1 MKYRTLLV
9 LVFLLVLVACQ
20 PAVAPASTAPTLT
33 NESAIGEE
41 SAVTVVTEVPPAAR
55 LADALGREIVLDQ
68 SPERVVVAG
77 RAAQLILHAAFFF
90 DEADARV
97 VAMEQRTQRSGS
109 MMPLVDSAFAE
120 VVQLERD
127 ASTEAIAVADPD
139 VVLLKSYL
147 ADSVGAP
154 LEALGLTT
162 VYLDL
167 ETPEQ
172 FFRDVRILGTLFG
185 DPERADQVLA
195 FYQERLDR
203 VSDAV
208 AAVPARER
216 PRVLLLQ
223 YTDQGGE
230 VAVNVPPS
238 AWLQTMLVELA
249 GGEPVWLDAAGSG
262 WTVVD
267 LEQVAAW
274 DPDYV
279 FVVYYAGDPAVATEA
294 LRSDSSWAALR
305 AVREGRLLGFPGD
318 FVSWDQPDPR
328 WILGLEWLAN
338 QLLPDGSFSFDVQ
351 AEMRAFYREL
361 YGLDETAFKNDVL
374 PLLNGDYE
382 P

>member
-1 MKYRTLLV
+1 MRLKGVVVFVVLLS
-9 LVFLLVLVACQ
+9 LAACQ
-20 PAVAPASTAPTLT
+20 TTGGNTPTQSAADGET
-33 NESAIGEE
+33 AIG
-41 SAVTVVTEVPPAAR
+41 TEPVPRLHVDVSPAAV
-55 LADALGREIVLDQ
+55 LTDGLGREIVLDKL
-68 SPERVVVAG
+68 PERVVIAG

-97 VAMEQRTQRSGS
+97 IAMEQRTQRSTS

-120 VVQLERD
+120 VAQLERD

-203 VSDAV
+203 ASDAV
-208 AAVPARER
+208 ATVPAEER

-238 AWLQTMLVELA
+238 AWLQTMLVDLA

-305 AVREGRLLGFPGD
+305 AVREARLLAFPGD

-338 QLLPDGSFSFDVQ
+338 QLLPDGSFSFEVQ
-351 AEMRAFYREL
+351 AEMRAFYQQL
-361 YGLDETAFKNDVL
+361 YGLDETAFENDVL

>member
-1 MKYRTLLV
+1 MKYRTLWV
-9 LVFLLVLVACQ
+9 LIFLLVLVACQ
-20 PAVAPASTAPTLT
+20 PAVAPVSTAPTLT
-33 NESAIGEE
+33 NESGIGEE
-41 SAVTVVTEVPPAAR
+41 AAATVGMDMPPAAI
-55 LADALGREIVLDQ
+55 LTDSLGREIVLDEL
-68 SPERVVVAG
+68 PERVVIAG

-97 VAMEQRTQRSGS
+97 VAMEQRTQRGAS
-109 MMPLVDSAFAE
+109 MMPLVDSAYADTI
-120 VVQLERD
+120 QLERD
-127 ASTEAIAVADPD
+127 ASAEAIAAADPD
-139 VVLLKSYL
+139 AVLLKSYL
-147 ADSVGAP
+147 AESLGAP

-162 VYLDL
+162 IYLDL

-172 FFRDVRILGTLFG
+172 FSRDVRVLGELFG
-185 DPERADQVLA
+185 NPARAEDVLA
-195 FYQERLDR
+195 FYQERLDL
-203 VSDAV
+203 VSL
-208 AAVPARER
+208 AAASVPAEER

-238 AWLQTMLVELA
+238 EWLQTVLVELA

-267 LEQVAAW
+267 LEQIAAW

-279 FVVYYAGDPAVATEA
+279 FVVYYAGDPAPATEA
-294 LRSDSSWAALR
+294 LRADSGWGALR
-305 AVREGRLLGFPGD
+305 AVREGHLLGFPGD

-338 QLLPDGSFSFDVQ
+338 QLLPEGSFSFNAQV
-351 AEMRAFYREL
+351 EMQAFYEQL
-361 YGLDETAFKNDVL
+361 YGLDKTVFETEVL

>member
-1 MKYRTLLV
+1 MRLKVVVISVVLLS
-9 LVFLLVLVACQ
+9 LAACQ
-20 PAVAPASTAPTLT
+20 TTGGNTPTQSAADGET
-33 NESAIGEE
+33 AIGPEP
-41 SAVTVVTEVPPAAR
+41 VPSLKVDVSPAAV
-55 LADALGREIVLDQ
+55 LTDGLGREIVLDKL
-68 SPERVVVAG
+68 PERVVIAG

-90 DEADARV
+90 DEADARI
-97 VAMEQRTQRSGS
+97 VAMEQRTQRSAS

-185 DPERADQVLA
+185 DPERADQVLT

-208 AAVPARER
+208 ATVPAEQR

-230 VAVNVPPS
+230 AAVNVPPA

-305 AVREGRLLGFPGD
+305 AVREGRLLAFPGD

-338 QLLPDGSFSFDVQ
+338 QSLPDGSFSFDVQ
-351 AEMRAFYREL
+351 AEMRTFYQEL
-361 YGLDETAFKNDVL
+361 YGLDETAFKKDVL

>member
-1 MKYRTLLV
+1 MRLKVVVIFVVLLS
-9 LVFLLVLVACQ
+9 LAACQ
-20 PAVAPASTAPTLT
+20 TTGGNSPTQSAADGETAVGTEPAPRLQEDVSPTAVLT
-33 NESAIGEE
+33 DG
-41 SAVTVVTEVPPAAR
+41 
-55 LADALGREIVLDQ
+55 LGREIVLDEL
-68 SPERVVVAG
+68 PERVVIAG

-97 VAMEQRTQRSGS
+97 VAMEQRTQRNAS
-109 MMPLVDSAFAE
+109 MMPLVDSGFAE

-162 VYLDL
+162 IYLDL

-185 DPERADQVLA
+185 DPERADHVLA

-203 VSDAV
+203 VSEAV
-208 AAVPARER
+208 ATVPAEER

-230 VAVNVPPS
+230 VAVNVPP
-238 AWLQTMLVELA
+238 AEWLQTMLVELA

-279 FVVYYAGDPAVATEA
+279 FVVYYAGDPAMATAA
-294 LRSDSSWAALR
+294 LRSASSWAALR

-338 QLLPDGSFSFDVQ
+338 QLLPDASFSFDMQ
-351 AEMRAFYREL
+351 AEMRAFYQEL
-361 YGLDETAFKNDVL
+361 YGLDEAAFKKDVL
-374 PLLNGDYE
+374 PLLNGDHE

>member
-1 MKYRTLLV
+1 
-9 LVFLLVLVACQ
+9 
-20 PAVAPASTAPTLT
+20 
-33 NESAIGEE
+33 
-41 SAVTVVTEVPPAAR
+41 
-55 LADALGREIVLDQ
+55 
-68 SPERVVVAG
+68 
-77 RAAQLILHAAFFF
+77 
-90 DEADARV
+90 V
-97 VAMEQRTQRSGS
+97 VAMEQRTQRNAS
-109 MMPLVDSAFAE
+109 MMPLVDSGFAE
-120 VVQLERD
+120 VIQLERD

-172 FFRDVRILGTLFG
+172 FFRDVRTLGALFG
-185 DPERADQVLA
+185 DPERADQVLD

-203 VSDAV
+203 VSEAV
-208 AAVPARER
+208 AAVPAEER

-223 YTDQGGE
+223 YTYQGGE
-230 VAVNVPPS
+230 VAVNVPAA

-249 GGEPVWLDAAGSG
+249 GGEPVWLDAAGRG

-294 LRSDSSWAALR
+294 LRSDSSWAALS
-305 AVREGRLLGFPGD
+305 AVREGHVLGFPGD
-318 FVSWDQPDPR
+318 FVSWDQPDTR

-361 YGLDETAFKNDVL
+361 YGLDETAFKKDVL

>member
-1 MKYRTLLV
+1 MRLKVVVISAVLLS
-9 LVFLLVLVACQ
+9 LAACQ
-20 PAVAPASTAPTLT
+20 TTGGNTPTQSAADG
-33 NESAIGEE
+33 ESAI
-41 SAVTVVTEVPPAAR
+41 STEPAPRLEVDVSPAAV
-55 LADALGREIVLDQ
+55 LTDGLGREIVLDRL
-68 SPERVVVAG
+68 PERVVIAG

-97 VAMEQRTQRSGS
+97 VAMEQRTQRNAS
-109 MMPLVDSAFAE
+109 MMPLVDSGFAE
-120 VVQLERD
+120 VIQLERD

-172 FFRDVRILGTLFG
+172 FFRDARILGTLFG

-203 VSDAV
+203 VSETV
-208 AAVPARER
+208 ATVPAEER

-249 GGEPVWLDAAGSG
+249 GGEPLWLDAAGSG

>member
-1 MKYRTLLV
+1 MKLKAVVISVVLLSV
-9 LVFLLVLVACQ
+9 AACQ
-20 PAVAPASTAPTLT
+20 GVGGNPPTQSATDGEPAISPEPVASL
-33 NESAIGEE
+33 
-41 SAVTVVTEVPPAAR
+41 EVEVSPAAV
-55 LADALGREIVLDQ
+55 LTDALGREIALDRL
-68 SPERVVVAG
+68 PERVVTAG

-97 VAMEQRTQRSGS
+97 VAMEQRTQRNAS
-109 MMPLVDSAFAE
+109 MMPLVDSGFAE
-120 VVQLERD
+120 VIQLERD

-172 FFRDVRILGTLFG
+172 FFRDVRTLGALFG
-185 DPERADQVLA
+185 DPERADQVLD

-203 VSDAV
+203 VSEAV
-208 AAVPARER
+208 AAVPAEER

-230 VAVNVPPS
+230 VAVNVPAA

-279 FVVYYAGDPAVATEA
+279 LVVYYGGDPAPATEA
-294 LRSDSSWAALR
+294 LRADSSWAALR
-305 AVREGRLLGFPGD
+305 AVREGHVLGFPGD
-318 FVSWDQPDPR
+318 FVSWDQPDTR

-361 YGLDETAFKNDVL
+361 YGLDETAFKKDVL

>member
-1 MKYRTLLV
+1 MRLKAVMISVVLLS
-9 LVFLLVLVACQ
+9 LAACQ
-20 PAVAPASTAPTLT
+20 LTGGNIPTQSATDGETAISPEPVPSL
-33 NESAIGEE
+33 
-41 SAVTVVTEVPPAAR
+41 EVEVSPAAV
-55 LADALGREIVLDQ
+55 LTDGLGREIVLDRL
-68 SPERVVVAG
+68 PERVVVAG

-97 VAMEQRTQRSGS
+97 VAMEQRTQRNAS
-109 MMPLVDSAFAE
+109 MMPLVDSGFAE
-120 VVQLERD
+120 VIQLERD

-172 FFRDVRILGTLFG
+172 FFRDARILGTLFG

-203 VSDAV
+203 VSETV
-208 AAVPARER
+208 ATVPAEER

-249 GGEPVWLDAAGSG
+249 GGAPVWLDAAGSG

-279 FVVYYAGDPAVATEA
+279 FVVYYAGDPALATEA

-305 AVREGRLLGFPGD
+305 AVREGRLLAFPGD

-338 QLLPDGSFSFDVQ
+338 QLLPNGSFSFDVQ
-351 AEMRAFYREL
+351 AEMRAFYQEL
-361 YGLDETAFKNDVL
+361 YGLDETAFKKDVL

>member
-1 MKYRTLLV
+1 
-9 LVFLLVLVACQ
+9 
-20 PAVAPASTAPTLT
+20 
-33 NESAIGEE
+33 
-41 SAVTVVTEVPPAAR
+41 
-55 LADALGREIVLDQ
+55 VLD
-68 SPERVVVAG
+68 
-77 RAAQLILHAAFFF
+77 
-90 DEADARV
+90 
-97 VAMEQRTQRSGS
+97 
-109 MMPLVDSAFAE
+109 
-120 VVQLERD
+120 
-127 ASTEAIAVADPD
+127 
-139 VVLLKSYL
+139 
-147 ADSVGAP
+147 
-154 LEALGLTT
+154 
-162 VYLDL
+162 
-167 ETPEQ
+167 
-172 FFRDVRILGTLFG
+172 
-185 DPERADQVLA
+185 

-203 VSDAV
+203 VSETV
-208 AAVPARER
+208 ATVPAEER

-223 YTDQGGE
+223 YTDQGAE

-249 GGEPVWLDAAGSG
+249 GGEPLWLDAVGSG

-279 FVVYYAGDPAVATEA
+279 FVVYYAGDPAMATAA
-294 LRSDSSWAALR
+294 LRSASSWAALR

-351 AEMRAFYREL
+351 AEMRAFYQEL
-361 YGLDETAFKNDVL
+361 YGLDETAIKNDVL

>member
-1 MKYRTLLV
+1 MKLKVILVSLGLLS
-9 LVFLLVLVACQ
+9 LVGCQ
-20 PAVAPASTAPTLT
+20 PPGEAVLTGSAPSDGTAVGSEPTASL
-33 NESAIGEE
+33 
-41 SAVTVVTEVPPAAR
+41 EVNLSPAAV
-55 LADALGREIVLDQ
+55 LTDSLGREVVLDHL
-68 SPERVVVAG
+68 PERVVIAG
-77 RAAQLILHAAFFF
+77 RAGQLILHAAFLF
-90 DEADARV
+90 DQADSRV
-97 VAMEQRTQRSGS
+97 VAMEQRTQRSAS
-109 MMPLVDSAFAE
+109 MLPLVDSAYAE

-162 VYLDL
+162 AYLDL

-172 FFRDVRILGTLFG
+172 FFRDVRTLGALFG
-185 DPERADQVLA
+185 DPERAEQVLD

-203 VSDAV
+203 VSE
-208 AAVPARER
+208 AASTVPADER

-230 VAVNVPPS
+230 AAVNVPPA

-249 GGEPVWLDAAGSG
+249 GGKPVWLDAAGSG

-267 LEQVAAW
+267 LEQVAVW

-279 FVVYYAGDPAVATEA
+279 FVVYYGGDPAPATEA
-294 LRSDSSWAALR
+294 LRSDSGWASLR
-305 AVREGRLLGFPGD
+305 AVRQGQLLGFPGD
-318 FVSWDQPDPR
+318 FVSWDQPDTR
-328 WILGLEWLAN
+328 WVLGLQWLADR
-338 QLLPDGSFSFDVQ
+338 LLPADAFSFDVQ
-351 AEMRAFYREL
+351 EEIRDFYQEL
-361 YGLDETAFKNDVL
+361 YGLDEATLDKDVL
-374 PLLNGDYE
+374 PLLNGDYA

>member
-1 MKYRTLLV
+1 MRLKVVVISVVLLS
-9 LVFLLVLVACQ
+9 LAACQ
-20 PAVAPASTAPTLT
+20 MTGGNTPTQPAADGET
-33 NESAIGEE
+33 AIG
-41 SAVTVVTEVPPAAR
+41 TEPVPRLEVDVSPAAV
-55 LADALGREIVLDQ
+55 LTDGLGREIVLDKL
-68 SPERVVVAG
+68 PERVVIAG
-77 RAAQLILHAAFFF
+77 RASQLILHAAFFF

-97 VAMEQRTQRSGS
+97 VAMEQRTQRSVS

-154 LEALGLTT
+154 LETLGLTT

-203 VSDAV
+203 VSETV
-208 AAVPARER
+208 ATVPAEER

-230 VAVNVPPS
+230 VAVNVAPS

-249 GGEPVWLDAAGSG
+249 GGEPVWLDAAGTG
-262 WTVVD
+262 WIVVD

-294 LRSDSSWAALR
+294 LRSDRNWAALR
-305 AVREGRLLGFPGD
+305 AVREGHLLGFPGD

-351 AEMRAFYREL
+351 AEMRAFYQEL
-361 YGLDETAFKNDVL
+361 YGLDETVFKKDVL

>member
-1 MKYRTLLV
+1 MRLKAVMISVVLLS
-9 LVFLLVLVACQ
+9 LAACQ
-20 PAVAPASTAPTLT
+20 LTGGNIPTQSATDGETAISPEPVPSL
-33 NESAIGEE
+33 
-41 SAVTVVTEVPPAAR
+41 EVEVSPAAV
-55 LADALGREIVLDQ
+55 LTDGLGREIVLDRL
-68 SPERVVVAG
+68 PERVVVAG

-97 VAMEQRTQRSGS
+97 VAMEQRTQRNAS
-109 MMPLVDSAFAE
+109 MMPLVDSGFAE
-120 VVQLERD
+120 VIQLERD

-172 FFRDVRILGTLFG
+172 FFRDIRILGTLFG
-185 DPERADQVLA
+185 DPERAEQVLA

-208 AAVPARER
+208 ATVPAEER

-230 VAVNVPPS
+230 VAVNVPS
-238 AWLQTMLVELA
+238 AAWLQTTLVELA

-279 FVVYYAGDPAVATEA
+279 FVVYYGGDPAPATEA

-305 AVREGRLLGFPGD
+305 AVHEGHLLGFPGD